1 MRRSADTRGFT
12 LVEILVAL
20 AVIAIAL
27 AAIMHNF
34 NQGIDTTVA
43 LRDRTVALWVAQNR
57 LAIHYATHTWPSP
70 TVTDGVTEMAGRNWY
85 WREQVMSTA
94 DPDMR
99 RIEITVD
106 TKPGNDHISRLVGF
120 LGKPESAQ

>member
-1 MRRSADTRGFT
+1 MRRSGNTCGFT

-57 LAIHYATHTWPSP
+57 LAIHYATDTWPSP
-70 TVTDGVTEMAGRNWY
+70 TTTDGVTEMAGRNWY
-85 WREQVMSTA
+85 WREQVSSTP
-94 DPDMR
+94 DPDVR
-99 RIEITVD
+99 RIEITVN
-106 TKPGNDHISRLVGF
+106 TKSGNDYISRLIGF
-120 LGKPESAQ
+120 LGKPASSQ